1 MLMRLSDVDRMFN
14 AMDLLQSRMNRM
26 SSDFGRFRTASPGET
41 APYSSPATN
50 LYDAGGHLE
59 MKMEV
64 PGISKED
71 LSIKVQGNYL
81 EVSGKQKADKP
92 EGYTPHRVE
101 RGLSSFT
108 RSFTLPTEVDSSK
121 VEAQLSKGLLTIVMP
136 KSEAAQPKQI
146 AIK

>member
-1 MLMRLSDVDRMFN
+1 MLMRISDVDRMFN

-26 SSDFGRFRTASPGET
+26 SSDFGRFRTAVPG
-41 APYSSPATN
+41 AGPYSGPAAN

-59 MKMEV
+59 MKMEL
-64 PGISKED
+64 PGIDKEN
-71 LSIKVQGNYL
+71 LSIKIQGNYL
-81 EVSGKQKADKP
+81 EVSGKQESDKP

-108 RSFTLPTEVDSSK
+108 RSFTLPTDVDSSK
-121 VEAQLSKGLLTIVMP
+121 VEAQLANGLLSIILP

-146 AIK
+146 TIN